1 MDGRQDNL
9 SNSSPLNDNN
19 KPFEI
24 NNFDNESNSSNN
36 SDIFN
41 SNSYKIER
49 KDSGRSISFFEEPKQ
64 PEYIDIK
71 KQCSNEIAFKIL
83 DFSSHKFHTNKK
95 GNNPPIIYDDITMIK
110 EKITIEEVNKA
121 TSNNNVLRENY
132 KNFLS
137 FLETI
142 NKRIIDEFSFKYK
155 LKITLNFKT
164 NNVDNSIFNIT
175 CNYIVEIPNESPYHF
190 RDENILVNRS
200 YLGLMYLLE
209 EINNEY
215 YNYLEYE

>member
-1 MDGRQDNL
+1 
-9 SNSSPLNDNN
+9 
-19 KPFEI
+19 
-24 NNFDNESNSSNN
+24 
-36 SDIFN
+36 
-41 SNSYKIER
+41 
-49 KDSGRSISFFEEPKQ
+49 
-64 PEYIDIK
+64 
-71 KQCSNEIAFKIL
+71 
-83 DFSSHKFHTNKK
+83 
-95 GNNPPIIYDDITMIK
+95 MIK